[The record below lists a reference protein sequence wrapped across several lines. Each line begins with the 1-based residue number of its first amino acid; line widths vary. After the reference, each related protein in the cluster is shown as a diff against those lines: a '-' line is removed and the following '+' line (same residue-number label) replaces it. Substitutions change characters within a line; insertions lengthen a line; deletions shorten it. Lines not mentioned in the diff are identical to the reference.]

1 MDLSIEINSLEEK
14 LNRIYMKL
22 LRLKRS
28 DNPNTELIE
37 QLEEQYESLSDIIF
51 NLEDLNG
58 IN

>member
-28 DNPNTELIE
+28 ANPNIELIE

-58 IN
+58 VN